1 MNKHSLSLEIPDT
14 LNTCILRVVDS
25 SYYADNLAVDCAR
38 LSILVPGFTCAI
50 GLDAE
55 PGFCNWNITACDLN
69 TQVRGCGTKFED
81 LPDGVYAISYS
92 VSPNDYV
99 YVEYNHLRITKAL
112 NQYSKLLC
120 DLEMSACDPAPE
132 VKKKLDKL
140 RLIYSM
146 LMAAKAKVEYCH
158 NAQQGLDLYEYALK
172 QLNKMSC
179 KTC

>member
-14 LNTCILRVVDS
+14 LNGCILRVVDS
-25 SYYADNLAVDCAR
+25 SYYADNLPVECAR

-50 GLDAE
+50 GLEAE
-55 PGFCNWNITACDLN
+55 YGFCNWNITACDLEI
-69 TQVRGCGTKFED
+69 QSLGCGTKFED
-81 LPDGVYAISYS
+81 LPDGIYAIKYS
-92 VSPNDYV
+92 VAPNDYV

-112 NQYSKLLC
+112 NQYNKVLC
-120 DLEMSACDPAPE
+120 SLEAGACEPSSDL
-132 VKKKLDKL
+132 KKKFDRL

-158 NAQQGLDLYEYALK
+158 DAKQGLDLYEYAVK
-172 QLNKMSC
+172 QLNKISC